1 MNAWLSYVH
10 LDTSI
15 FLLILTSAPLPAS
28 VPLLDRERAGL
39 AVACRDNSQRSAS
52 SWLLLAGRVV
62 HRPLLIHQPF
72 NHYLVY
78 LSCLACLV
86 ISNFHHAIQLIPFPF
101 PSLSSRP
108 CKNAFVACTPPFYPA
123 SRSHPIPPPT
133 YPSRLLSPANRAA
146 NRSPKWTTQTHP

>member
-1 MNAWLSYVH
+1 MGLMNAWLSYVH

-72 NHYLVY
+72 NHYL
-78 LSCLACLV
+78 LSLV
-86 ISNFHHAIQLIPFPF
+86 LSV
-101 PSLSSRP
+101 SLS
-108 CKNAFVACTPPFYPA
+108 
-123 SRSHPIPPPT
+123 PT
-133 YPSRLLSPANRAA
+133 F
-146 NRSPKWTTQTHP
+146 TTLYS